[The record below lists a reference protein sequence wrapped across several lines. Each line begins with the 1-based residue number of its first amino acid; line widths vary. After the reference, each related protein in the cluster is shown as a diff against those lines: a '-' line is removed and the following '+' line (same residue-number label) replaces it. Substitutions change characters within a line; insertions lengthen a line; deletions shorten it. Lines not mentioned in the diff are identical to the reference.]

1 MILLGSSRIARMVTI
16 EQLRAARGLLGWS
29 QAELAARAGLSLP
42 TVKRLEG
49 GFGPRVSDEARGKMQ
64 RAIEAAGIEF
74 IKENGGGL
82 GVRFRTRR
90 TRNKCKSRTV

>member
-1 MILLGSSRIARMVTI
+1 MIPFGSSQSLVAMTI

-29 QAELAARAGLSLP
+29 QSELAARAGLSLP

-49 GFGPRVSDEARGKMQ
+49 EFGPRVSEGARAKLR

-74 IKENGGGL
+74 INENGGGL
-82 GVRFRTRR
+82 GVRFRKPGN
-90 TRNKCKSRTV
+90 RN